1 MLIVNT
7 ITEQRLL
14 LPARSVQQVRE
25 SHRPIQI
32 TGKNGAAVLVSDAD
46 WNNIE
51 ATLALTAIPGMRESI
66 LEGMQPPRIL
76 THPRPRG

>member
-1 MLIVNT
+1 MDSIN
-7 ITEQRLL
+7 ITN
-14 LPARSVQQVRE
+14 ARKDLFKIVQQVRE

-32 TGKNGAAVLVSDAD
+32 TGKNGAAVLVSDED

-66 LEGMQPPRIL
+66 LEGMQTPLDECSDAIEW
-76 THPRPRG
+76 